1 MVKRTLIVL
10 GVMCLMLASI
20 GTSSAFFGRTP
31 VCGPPPP
38 LFLPVPCLP
47 GFTTETVIQK
57 WSAKIEGPCPP
68 PGMPGCGTGRRRASG
83 PCSGNVL
90 GPIFGALATPF
101 DVIFGGG
108 QGVYGCR
115 RNRDNPCGPLF
126 GPIPQAF
133 VALPVAI
140 AAPGQGM
147 FGWLW

>member
-68 PGMPGCGTGRRRASG
+68 PGMPGCGSRRLIRRAG
-83 PCSGNVL
+83 VL
-90 GPIFGALATPF
+90 GPLFSGLATPF
-101 DVIFGGG
+101 DVIFGGT
-108 QGVYGCR
+108 GVYGCR
-115 RNRDNPCGPLF
+115 RNVDNPCGPLF